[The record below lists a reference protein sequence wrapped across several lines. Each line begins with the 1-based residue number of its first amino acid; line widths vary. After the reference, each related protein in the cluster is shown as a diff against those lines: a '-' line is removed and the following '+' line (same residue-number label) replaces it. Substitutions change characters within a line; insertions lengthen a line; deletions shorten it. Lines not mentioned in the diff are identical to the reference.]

1 MKTLLR
7 IGEGSE
13 AECCLRMAALGEAEE
28 FAVLLTAAER
38 ERSEGLSH
46 EVMRARFVV
55 SRGLRRLL
63 LSDCTGRPAAELRF
77 AEDEGAKP
85 RLLGGDGW
93 DFNQSHAGDYVAVAV
108 RRGAVGIDLEQQREV
123 RDMAAIVDRYFHS
136 AEAAAWHALPEGRQA
151 EDFFLLWSA
160 REAAMKCAGLG
171 LARGMEVTRI
181 DPVLL
186 ERGRATGRV
195 GNEAVHLEKLEAPA
209 GYVLV
214 LGFGGWA
221 GKGD

>member
-13 AECCLRMAALGEAEE
+13 DECWVRMAGLGEADA
-28 FAVLLTAAER
+28 FAALLTVAEH

-46 EVMRARFVV
+46 EVARSRFVV
-55 SRGLRRLL
+55 SRGLRRQL

-108 RRGAVGIDLEQQREV
+108 RRGAVGIDLEQQRGV

-136 AEAAAWHALPEGRQA
+136 AEAAAWHASPAGRQA

-186 ERGRATGRV
+186 EHGCATGRV
-195 GNEAVHLEKLEAPA
+195 GNEAVHLQKLEAPA

>member
-13 AECCLRMAALGEAEE
+13 AECWVRMAALGEAEE
-28 FAVLLTAAER
+28 FAAFLTAAER

-46 EVMRARFVV
+46 EVVRARFVV
-55 SRGLRRLL
+55 SRGLRRQL
-63 LSDCTGRPAAELRF
+63 LSDCTGLPAAELRL

-108 RRGAVGIDLEQQREV
+108 RRGAVGIDLERQREV
-123 RDMAAIVDRYFHS
+123 RDMAAIVDRYFPS
-136 AEAAAWHALPEGRQA
+136 AEAAAWHALPVARQA
-151 EDFFLLWSA
+151 ADFFLLWSA

-171 LARGMEVTRI
+171 LAKGLGVTRI
-181 DPVLL
+181 DPALL
-186 ERGRATGRV
+186 EHAHATGRV
-195 GNEAVHLEKLEAPA
+195 GNQVVHLQRLEAPA